1 MREARFWE
9 QGPDGRLICRLCP
22 HECRISAG
30 KTGICGQRQNVDGR
44 LMSRIYARVTS
55 AALDP
60 VEKKPL
66 YHFMPGSAVL
76 SLGTVGCNLKCSFC
90 QNWSIS
96 QAEAPTEE
104 MPPETAVGLA
114 LRKRAAG
121 IAYTYNEPMIW
132 LEYVIDTAR
141 LARSRGLANIL
152 VTNGFV
158 SPGPL
163 AEALEFVD
171 ALNIDVKSFE
181 DDFYR
186 KLCGGKLAP
195 VLSCAEQCRR
205 AGAHVEITYL
215 VIPGFNDR
223 SPLYE
228 GVAKWMAEKLGP
240 DTPLHFSAHFPRYR
254 LTAPATTLSALM
266 SAQQAAQRHLKYVYV
281 GNVQAAE
288 PSNTPCGQC
297 GAVLLSRRGYETDS
311 SGLGPEGQCAKC
323 GAASPVIVRPRWQ
336 AGRKG

>member
-1 MREARFWE
+1 MKEARFWE
-9 QGPDGRLICRLCP
+9 HGPDGRIVCRLCP
-22 HECRISAG
+22 HECRIGPG
-30 KTGICGQRQNVDGR
+30 KTGICGQRQNADGR

-55 AALDP
+55 AAMDP
-60 VEKKPL
+60 IEKKPL
-66 YHFMPGSAVL
+66 YHFMPGSGVL
-76 SLGTVGCNLKCSFC
+76 SLGTVGCNFKCSFC

-104 MPPETAVGLA
+104 MLPEAAVGLA
-114 LRKRAAG
+114 LHKRAAG

-132 LEYVIDTAR
+132 LEYVIDVAR

-163 AEALEFVD
+163 AEALPLID
-171 ALNIDVKSFE
+171 ALNIDIKSFE
-181 DDFYR
+181 EDFYR

-195 VLSCAEQCRR
+195 VLACAEQCRR
-205 AGAHVEITYL
+205 AGVHVEITYL

-228 GVAKWMAEKLGP
+228 GVARWMAEKLGP
-240 DTPLHFSAHFPRYR
+240 ETPLHFSAHFPRYR
-254 LTAPATTLSALM
+254 LTAPATTLSTLM
-266 SAQQAAQRHLKYVYV
+266 SAQQVAARFLKHVYT

-288 PSNTPCGQC
+288 PADTLCPQC
-297 GAVLLSRRGYETDS
+297 GAVLVSRRGYEADAA
-311 SGLGPEGQCAKC
+311 GLSPDGRCAKC
-323 GAASPVIVRPRWQ
+323 GAPSPVLVRPHWLGSQ
-336 AGRKG
+336 KG